1 MDGTL
6 AQGRAVPGPAAV
18 ERASRR
24 ASMGAGTAV
33 VLAMLAIYLVSNPVR
48 TNFYDHFVWQASAWL
63 EGKAAIRYP
72 VYPGDKLGAVD
83 FYFQDVLPV
92 PTTDGVPRA
101 LIPFP
106 PLPAVVLLPFVAV
119 FGLATNA
126 QLIASVLGALV
137 VGLGFW
143 VLGRLPVRPSV
154 RLTTTILFGLGTVF
168 WYASELGSTWFLA
181 HVVAVGLTFLSLALA
196 LDGDPRALAAAGQLQ
211 PSQEAAGGPPE
222 GLATPPGARV
232 GGGLRA
238 ALSSAWSTTWPLD
251 PGQVAAGVFLG
262 LAATARL
269 TVALGFPFLVLVGGG
284 GTMRRRTASAAAGMA
299 IPLLGLA
306 AYDLLS
312 TGHVFNPVYDHL
324 YRTEISF
331 FPPLFPYLDYHADWA
346 IEDPRYLLQ
355 NLWIMLF
362 NLPQLGAP
370 CPSGVPAG
378 PLQAACLLQPRA
390 DGMSLILTS
399 PALLLALPALR
410 AWRSRLVAG
419 GTLAVVAIAVG
430 DLMHFSQGW
439 VQFGYRFS
447 NDFIPFLLLL
457 VALGME
463 RIGGVRRSVVVL
475 VAISISINLWG
486 VAWGH
491 ALGW

>member
-6 AQGRAVPGPAAV
+6 AQGRALPGPAAV

-24 ASMGAGTAV
+24 ASVGAGIAV

-48 TNFYDHFVWQASAWL
+48 SNFYDHFVWQASAWL

-72 VYPGDKLGAVD
+72 VYPGDGLGAAD

-92 PTTDGVPRA
+92 QTTDGVPRA

-154 RLTTTILFGLGTVF
+154 RLVTTILFGLGTVF

-181 HVVAVGLTFLSLALA
+181 HVVAVGLTFLSIALA
-196 LDGDPRALAAAGQLQ
+196 LDGDPRALATAAPGGSEEATDGPPDSEPPPADAL
-211 PSQEAAGGPPE
+211 AAGG
-222 GLATPPGARV
+222 
-232 GGGLRA
+232 LRG
-238 ALSSAWSTTWPLD
+238 ALSSAWSATWPLD

-299 IPLLGLA
+299 LPLLLLA

-312 TGHVFNPVYDHL
+312 TGHLFNPVYDHL

-355 NLWIMLF
+355 NLRIMLL

-370 CPSGVPAG
+370 CPAGVPAG

-410 AWRSRLVAG
+410 VWRARLVAG
-419 GTLAVVAIAVG
+419 GALAVAAIAIG

-475 VAISISINLWG
+475 VAISIAVNLWG
-486 VAWGH
+486 VVWGH
-491 ALGW
+491 VLGW